1 MLVQFIQSKTLL
13 SIAPRQGMVG
23 FASIG
28 LVGVWA
34 KNRVLKK
41 KKKKK
46 LKLMQAV
53 FLTCNTKN
61 FDNIDNHKGI
71 VEF

>member
-1 MLVQFIQSKTLL
+1 MLGQFIQSKTLL
-13 SIAPRQGMVG
+13 SIAPRLWMVG

-34 KNRVLKK
+34 KYRVLQ